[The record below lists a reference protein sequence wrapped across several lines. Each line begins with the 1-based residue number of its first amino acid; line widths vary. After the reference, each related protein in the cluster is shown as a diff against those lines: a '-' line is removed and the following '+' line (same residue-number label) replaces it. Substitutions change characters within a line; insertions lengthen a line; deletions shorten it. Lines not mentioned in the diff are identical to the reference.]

1 MADVFL
7 ASLLQSLEVSARVDP
22 WIKCRLYSYWYHKS
36 GAADKYIY
44 EFQNAHRKVRKLLGD
59 QEMARVFL
67 AGEGL
72 GTKDRVAPHL
82 KNRLFSYWYHKNCR
96 EGGVIG
102 GQLKHGTK
110 LFLDSGA
117 FTAFTKGVSIDN
129 AEFIDFYKGWP
140 KGTWDLVAAVD
151 VIGNA
156 EASWENYEIIRKS
169 IPSVLPTFHYGEPF
183 EFLEKMVKE
192 AKYIALGGVAQ
203 LGGGQKLLDWFD
215 HVWGT
220 YLVNRDGTAKV
231 KVHGFAVTNVS
242 AMTRY
247 PWESVDSSSWIM
259 TSSFGNVMLFNK
271 NNKPI
276 KICFSSDSP
285 NITKADGWHF
295 DRLPNAQRD
304 EVLKILAEEHGG
316 VAPELLAEDYVERH
330 IVNARSFQSLADRIP
345 KTFHPKSKG
354 LFA

>member
-1 MADVFL
+1 
-7 ASLLQSLEVSARVDP
+7 
-22 WIKCRLYSYWYHKS
+22 
-36 GAADKYIY
+36 
-44 EFQNAHRKVRKLLGD
+44 
-59 QEMARVFL
+59 MARVFL

-117 FTAFTKGVSIDN
+117 FTAFTKGVTIDN
-129 AEFIDFYKGWP
+129 NEFIDFYKAWP
-140 KGTWDLVAAVD
+140 AGTFDVVASVD
-151 VIGNA
+151 VIGDA
-156 EASWENYEIIRKS
+156 AASWANYEIIRKS
-169 IPSVLPTFHYGEPF
+169 IPKVLPTFHYGEPY
-183 EFLEKMVKE
+183 EFLEKM
-192 AKYIALGGVAQ
+192 ASSASYIALGGVAQ

-220 YLVNRDGTAKV
+220 YLVKKDGTARV
-231 KVHGFAVTNVS
+231 KVHGFAVTNIA

-259 TSSFGNVMLFNK
+259 TSSFGNVMLFNSSD
-271 NNKPI
+271 KPI
-276 KICFSSDSP
+276 KVCFSSDSP
-285 NITKADGWHF
+285 NIGKHSGWHF
-295 DRLPNAQRD
+295 DRLPPSQRD
-304 EVLKILAEEHGG
+304 AVLRILKDDHNNIS
-316 VAPELLAEDYVERH
+316 PELLATDYVERH
-330 IVNARSFQSLADRIP
+330 IVNAKTFQALAARIP
-345 KTFHPKSKG
+345 KTFHPKEKG